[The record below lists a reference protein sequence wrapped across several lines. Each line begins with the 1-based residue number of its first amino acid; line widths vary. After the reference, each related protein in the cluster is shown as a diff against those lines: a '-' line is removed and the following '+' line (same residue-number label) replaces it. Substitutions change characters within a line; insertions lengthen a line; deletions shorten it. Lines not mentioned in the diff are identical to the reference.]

1 MTYKSQKQND
11 INKSLQNSVMQ
22 LQNVI
27 IRKNLE
33 WFLKAIENWS

>member
-11 INKSLQNSVMQ
+11 INHSLQNSVMQ

-27 IRKNLE
+27 IRKNLD
-33 WFLKAIENWS
+33 